1 MCNTLYITTVILWR
15 PKMNDK
21 PKISAAEWEVMK
33 ILWAKSPA
41 TANEVVSALGPKTSW
56 KPKTIKT
63 LINRLVSKGAVG
75 FEKNGRQYKYSPLL
89 TEDECIKAET
99 TSFLQRAG
107 KAAVKPILAAFI
119 EDQQLSNDDIAE
131 LKQILD
137 KKGGN

>member
-1 MCNTLYITTVILWR
+1 
-15 PKMNDK
+15 MNDK
-21 PKISAAEWEVMK
+21 PKISEAEWEVMK

-107 KAAVKPILAAFI
+107 KAAVKPMLAAFI
-119 EDQQLSNDDIAE
+119 EEQQLSDDDIAE